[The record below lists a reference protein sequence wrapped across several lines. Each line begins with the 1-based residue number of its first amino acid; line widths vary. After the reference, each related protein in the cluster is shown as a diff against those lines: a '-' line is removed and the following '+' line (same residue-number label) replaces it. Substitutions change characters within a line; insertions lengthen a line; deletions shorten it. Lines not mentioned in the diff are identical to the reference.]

1 MNVVGMLAEHC
12 NCSEKEVELDSGDKL
27 GLIRGMGLG
36 KGVREGRG
44 RRGRKRGV
52 VKWEKN

>member
-1 MNVVGMLAEHC
+1 MVGMLAEHC

-44 RRGRKRGV
+44 
-52 VKWEKN
+52 